1 MTSAL
6 YQVDNGSLSSN
17 KSANNSYKMS
27 EINTELISTQTYLTP
42 VWLNARPT
50 TFWFAW
56 AWKMRLSRSVGTL
69 SVCLSGQRWD
79 V

>member
-42 VWLNARPT
+42 V
-50 TFWFAW
+50 
-56 AWKMRLSRSVGTL
+56 
-69 SVCLSGQRWD
+69 
-79 V
+79 